1 MDCFSIA
8 TGVFAMVIGIPGEL
22 EYCNFCNYILG
33 RRVPRLRDEEM
44 PLHIILPVDP
54 QLIRQLL
61 PRAKATKCRLWTLYA
76 GRRLYSVFITPDQ

>member
-8 TGVFAMVIGIPGEL
+8 TGVCGVVIGIPGEL

-33 RRVPRLRDEEM
+33 RRVPRLRDAEM

-61 PRAKATKCRLWTLYA
+61 PLAIATKCRLWTIYA
-76 GRRLYSVFITPDQ
+76 RRRLCSIFTTPDQ